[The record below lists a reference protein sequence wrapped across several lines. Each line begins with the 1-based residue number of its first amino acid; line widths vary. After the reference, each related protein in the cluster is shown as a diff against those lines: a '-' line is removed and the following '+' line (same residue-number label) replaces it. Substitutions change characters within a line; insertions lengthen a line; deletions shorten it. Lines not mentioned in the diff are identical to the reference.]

1 VSEELRRAREELRRA
16 RDEMAGDHAE
26 FLAELTEQLGH
37 FFEIASSDIERTSAF
52 VEWFAEKT
60 ISHGYRHGVEDAI
73 NGREEAER

>member
-1 VSEELRRAREELRRA
+1 MV
-16 RDEMAGDHAE
+16 GDHAE

-60 ISHGYRHGVEDAI
+60 IAHGYKHGREDA
-73 NGREEAER
+73 ER